1 MSNFLHSFQPRG
13 SHPPKSNTERQR
25 EFRRRHPDY
34 YRLLQAKRR
43 ARSKA
48 WLAAYRLAQRA
59 EAAEAMAAVQP
70 EPLALPAPILTI
82 PIPTRLALPAPVEQ
96 LEIAAIERLKAM
108 HAARVLVERSR
119 AA

>member
-1 MSNFLHSFQPRG
+1 MT
-13 SHPPKSNTERQR
+13 NTERQR
-25 EFRRRHPDY
+25 QFRRRHPDY

-48 WLAAYRLAQRA
+48 WLAAYLLAQRT

-70 EPLALPAPILTI
+70 EPLALPAPVLTI

-96 LEIAAIERLKAM
+96 PEMAAIERMKAM
-108 HAARVLVERSR
+108 LAARVLVERSR